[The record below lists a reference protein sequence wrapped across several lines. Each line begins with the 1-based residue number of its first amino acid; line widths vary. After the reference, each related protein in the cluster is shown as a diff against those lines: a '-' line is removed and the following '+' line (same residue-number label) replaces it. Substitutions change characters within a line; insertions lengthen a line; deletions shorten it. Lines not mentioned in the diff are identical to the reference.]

1 MRLFRPCAALVAL
14 GAAWAAPALAQAPTS
29 LRVAGHFSAN
39 THHIAVERPFY
50 EGLPQTLAMPSL
62 AVSFSPMDQ
71 VGVQAA
77 DALRLLRS
85 GAFDMMSV
93 TIGNVARDEPFFD
106 GLDLIG
112 VSTTLPELRAAV
124 NAGRESFDQRLQSR
138 FGAKVMTLWPFGQQV
153 FFCNHPVNSMADLRG
168 LKIRSYTP
176 SMSALITSLGGTPV
190 TLQFSEVYPA
200 LQRGVVTCGIT
211 SPTSAHVAN
220 WAEVTTHILPLSLAG
235 GVQGHFMS
243 LATWRRFTPE
253 QQAALT
259 RAFQGMEDQ
268 FWELARVNNEVALNC
283 MSGRPECTATPRGNV
298 TIATVTPADE
308 ARLREIVPQAVL
320 PAFRD
325 TCNRVWNQC
334 STTWNQTVGAA
345 RGYAIP

>member
-1 MRLFRPCAALVAL
+1 MNILRHCAAVLAL
-14 GAAWAAPALAQAPTS
+14 AGAASAPALAQAPTS

-39 THHIAVERPFY
+39 THHIAIERPFY
-50 EGLPQTLAMPSL
+50 EALPGRLGVTAS
-62 AVSFSPMDQ
+62 VSYSPMDQ

-85 GAFDMMSV
+85 GAFDIMSV

-112 VSTTLPELRAAV
+112 VSTTLPELRQAID
-124 NAGRESFDQRLQSR
+124 AGRESFDARLQSR
-138 FGAKVMTLWPFGQQV
+138 FGAKVMTLWPFGPQV
-153 FFCNHPVNSMADLRG
+153 FFCNHPVASMADLRG

-176 SMSALITSLGGTPV
+176 SMSALITALGGTPV

-243 LATWRRFTPE
+243 LATWRRFSPA

-259 RAFQGMEDQ
+259 EAFAAMEAQ
-268 FWELARVNNEVALNC
+268 MWELARVNNDQALAC
-283 MSGRPECTATPRGNV
+283 MAGRPDCTDQRRGTAT
-298 TIATVTPADE
+298 IAAITPADE
-308 ARLREIVPQAVL
+308 VRLRTVVTEAVL
-320 PAFRD
+320 PGFRD

-334 STTWNQTVGAA
+334 APTWNTTVGAA
-345 RGYAIP
+345 RGYVIP